1 MTIQENSPLAL
12 DTLLAEQPPRPEP
25 ALDQNTQAALGE
37 LLRSM
42 YGDLLKRP
50 VPDRFLDILK
60 RLDETPQEDRS

>member
-1 MTIQENSPLAL
+1 
-12 DTLLAEQPPRPEP
+12 
-25 ALDQNTQAALGE
+25 
-37 LLRSM
+37 M